1 MNGVRKHVGHRET
14 RSYKTSPKDLSVG
27 YHAAIVVVGLEYVS
41 EDVRE
46 GGARKD
52 VDYRDATESK
62 KLFMK
67 IPNKTDINQN
77 SKNSIKKMV

>member
-46 GGARKD
+46 GGEGARRKD
-52 VDYRDATESK
+52 VGCRDATESK
-62 KLFMK
+62 K
-67 IPNKTDINQN
+67 
-77 SKNSIKKMV
+77 KNYEDTV